1 MAEENQE
8 GTEQAAEETAEQ
20 TAEEIQAGQ
29 FTPPEATSNLLT
41 QVTQEAALD
50 PVTPPAL
57 PTGTTVPF
65 QEQQVQQEELFTPT
79 QLAAPM
85 TEPVKE
91 ASVTGLEL
99 PTPPRTAAATYQ
111 SFVEADTPEF
121 AAAQG
126 QVSAQSLVGDI
137 EGAVSEESIA
147 QGATA
152 ELDEKATLQFQIG
165 KLFESFEEGKPPPA
179 WAAPAVRQVG
189 GMMAQRGLGRSS
201 MAAAA
206 ISQAFMES
214 GIPIAAQDANKYATI
229 QLQNLNNQQQATLQN
244 AATYAAMDRANLSA
258 AMQGAVNNARAF
270 LQMDTQNLNN
280 EQQLKTID
288 LQSKFQKMF
297 TDQAQENAARQFNA
311 KSQLQVDQFFTELE
325 TQVANANASR
335 MAAMEQFNADQT
347 NAAARY
353 FTKINDARE
362 RFNIGNENVIQQ
374 SNAVWRRN
382 INTANTAQQNETNKI
397 NALNLLG
404 VNQASL
410 DKLWQRYRDEAQWM
424 VEISENAAQRAHNA
438 AILAQTQDFNAEQY
452 EIERENQFFSAL
464 GSTVINGV
472 FGILGA

>member
-8 GTEQAAEETAEQ
+8 GTETQ
-20 TAEEIQAGQ
+20 TAEKLQAGQ
-29 FTPPEATSNLLT
+29 FTPPDATKNLLT
-41 QVTQEAALD
+41 QVTEEAALD
-50 PVTPPAL
+50 EDVSPSL

-65 QEQQVQQEELFTPT
+65 QQQQVQQEELFAPT
-79 QLAAPM
+79 QTAAAI
-85 TEPVKE
+85 TAPVTQ

-111 SFVEADTPEF
+111 SFVEEDTPEF

-126 QVSAQSLVGDI
+126 QVSAQSLIGDI

-147 QGATA
+147 QGVTE
-152 ELDEKATLQFQIG
+152 ELDEKATVKFQMG
-165 KLFESFEEGKPPPA
+165 ELFKSFEEGKPPPA

-189 GMMAQRGLGRSS
+189 GMMAQRGLGSSS
-201 MAAAA
+201 MADAA
-206 ISQAFMES
+206 ITQAMMES

-229 QLQNLNNQQQATLQN
+229 QIQNLNNRQQATLQN
-244 AATYAAMDRANLSA
+244 AATYAAMDKANLSA
-258 AMQGAVNNARAF
+258 RMQAAVSNARTF

-288 LQSKFQKMF
+288 LQSKFQKLF

-325 TQVANANASR
+325 TQVSNANASR

-347 NAAARY
+347 NAASRY
-353 FTKINDARE
+353 FAKINDARE
-362 RFNIGNENVIQQ
+362 RFNISNENLIQQ

-382 INTANTAQQNETNKI
+382 INTANTAGQNETNRI

-438 AILAQTQDFNAEQY
+438 AILSQTQDFNSEEY
-452 EIERENQFFSAL
+452 EKTRENQFFSSL

-472 FGILGA
+472 FGILGAK

>member
-1 MAEENQE
+1 MAEENQ
-8 GTEQAAEETAEQ
+8 TADEL
-20 TAEEIQAGQ
+20 QAGQ
-29 FTPPEATSNLLT
+29 FTPQEATSTLLT
-41 QVTQEAALD
+41 EVTEKADLDEAA
-50 PVTPPAL
+50 PPAL
-57 PTGTTVPF
+57 PTGTAVPF
-65 QEQQVQQEELFTPT
+65 QAQQVQQEELFAPT
-79 QLAAPM
+79 QVAAPL

-111 SFVEADTPEF
+111 SFVSEDTPEF

-126 QVSAQSLVGDI
+126 QVSAQSLIGDI

-152 ELDEKATLQFQIG
+152 ELDERATLKFQMG
-165 KLFESFEEGKPPPA
+165 ELFKSFEEGKPPPA

-206 ISQAFMES
+206 ISQAIMES
-214 GIPIAAQDANKYATI
+214 GIPIAQQDANKYATI

-244 AATYAAMDRANLSA
+244 AATYAAMDRANLSS
-258 AMQGAVNNARAF
+258 AMQAAVNNARAF
-270 LQMDTQNLNN
+270 LQMDTQNLSN

-288 LQSKFQKMF
+288 LQSKFQKLF

-362 RFNIGNENVIQQ
+362 RFNISNENLIQQ

-382 INTANTAQQNETNKI
+382 INTANTAGQNETNRI

-404 VNQASL
+404 INQASL

-438 AILAQTQDFNAEQY
+438 AILSQTQDFNSEQY
-452 EIERENQFFSAL
+452 EIERESQFFSAL

>member
-1 MAEENQE
+1 MAEENQ
-8 GTEQAAEETAEQ
+8 TADEL
-20 TAEEIQAGQ
+20 QAGQ
-29 FTPPEATSNLLT
+29 FTPQEATSTLLT
-41 QVTQEAALD
+41 EVTEKADLDEAA
-50 PVTPPAL
+50 PPAL
-57 PTGTTVPF
+57 PTGTAVPF
-65 QEQQVQQEELFTPT
+65 QEQQVQQEELFAPT
-79 QLAAPM
+79 QVAAPL

-111 SFVEADTPEF
+111 SFVSEDTPEF

-126 QVSAQSLVGDI
+126 QVSAQSLIGDI

-152 ELDEKATLQFQIG
+152 ELDERATLKFQMG
-165 KLFESFEEGKPPPA
+165 ELFKSFEEGKPPPA

-206 ISQAFMES
+206 ISQAIMES
-214 GIPIAAQDANKYATI
+214 GIPIAQQDANKYATI
-229 QLQNLNNQQQATLQN
+229 QLQHLNNQQQATLQN
-244 AATYAAMDRANLSA
+244 AATYAAMDRANLSS
-258 AMQGAVNNARAF
+258 AMQAAVNNARAF
-270 LQMDTQNLNN
+270 LQMDTQNLSN

-288 LQSKFQKMF
+288 LQSKFQKLF

-362 RFNIGNENVIQQ
+362 RFNISNENLIQQ

-382 INTANTAQQNETNKI
+382 INTANTAGQNETNRI

-404 VNQASL
+404 INQASL

-438 AILAQTQDFNAEQY
+438 AILSQTQDFNSEQY
-452 EIERENQFFSAL
+452 EVERESQFFSAL

>member
-1 MAEENQE
+1 MAEE
-8 GTEQAAEETAEQ
+8 TEVTTETVAAD
-20 TAEEIQAGQ
+20 Q
-29 FTPPEATSNLLT
+29 FTPTPVQEEIIGE
-41 QVTQEAALD
+41 VTEQSGVRDDPAPSLVPGTEVTFQPQEVQQDELFPTTPLAQ
-50 PVTPPAL
+50 PV
-57 PTGTTVPF
+57 
-65 QEQQVQQEELFTPT
+65 QEQV
-79 QLAAPM
+79 
-85 TEPVKE
+85 VE
-91 ASVTGLEL
+91 ASKTGLEL

-111 SFVEADTPEF
+111 SFVSEDTPEF

-126 QVSAQSLVGDI
+126 QVSAQSLIGDI

-152 ELDEKATLQFQIG
+152 ELDERATLRFQMG
-165 KLFESFEEGKPPPA
+165 ELFKSFEEGKPPPA

-206 ISQAFMES
+206 ISQAIMES
-214 GIPIAAQDANKYATI
+214 GIPIAQQDANKYATI

-270 LQMDTQNLNN
+270 LQMDTQNLSN

-288 LQSKFQKMF
+288 LQSKFQKLF

-362 RFNIGNENVIQQ
+362 RFNISNENLIQQ

-382 INTANTAQQNETNKI
+382 INTANTAGQNETNRI

-404 VNQASL
+404 INQASL

-438 AILAQTQDFNAEQY
+438 AILSQTQDFNSEQY
-452 EIERENQFFSAL
+452 EVERESQFFSAL

-472 FGILGA
+472 FGLLGA

>member
-1 MAEENQE
+1 MAEENQ
-8 GTEQAAEETAEQ
+8 TADEL
-20 TAEEIQAGQ
+20 QAGQ
-29 FTPPEATSNLLT
+29 FTPQEATSTLLT
-41 QVTQEAALD
+41 EVTEKADLDEAA
-50 PVTPPAL
+50 PPAL
-57 PTGTTVPF
+57 PTGTAVPF
-65 QEQQVQQEELFTPT
+65 QEQQVQQEELFAPT
-79 QLAAPM
+79 QVAAPL

-111 SFVEADTPEF
+111 SFVSEDTPEF

-126 QVSAQSLVGDI
+126 QVSAQSLIGDI

-152 ELDEKATLQFQIG
+152 ELDERATLKFQMG
-165 KLFESFEEGKPPPA
+165 ELFKSFEEGKPPPA

-206 ISQAFMES
+206 ISQAIMES
-214 GIPIAAQDANKYATI
+214 GIPIAQQDANKYATI

-244 AATYAAMDRANLSA
+244 AATYAAMDRANLSS
-258 AMQGAVNNARAF
+258 AMQAAVNNARAF
-270 LQMDTQNLNN
+270 LQMDTQNLSN

-288 LQSKFQKMF
+288 LQSKFQKLF

-362 RFNIGNENVIQQ
+362 RFNISNENLIQQ

-382 INTANTAQQNETNKI
+382 INTANTAGQNETNRI

-404 VNQASL
+404 INQASL

-438 AILAQTQDFNAEQY
+438 AILSQTQDFNSEQY
-452 EIERENQFFSAL
+452 EVERESQFFSAL

>member
-1 MAEENQE
+1 MAEENQ
-8 GTEQAAEETAEQ
+8 TADEL
-20 TAEEIQAGQ
+20 QAGQ
-29 FTPPEATSNLLT
+29 FTPQEATSTLLT
-41 QVTQEAALD
+41 EVTEKADLDEAA
-50 PVTPPAL
+50 PPAL
-57 PTGTTVPF
+57 PTGTAVPF
-65 QEQQVQQEELFTPT
+65 QEQQVQQEELFAPT
-79 QLAAPM
+79 QVAAPL

-111 SFVEADTPEF
+111 SFVSEDTPEF

-126 QVSAQSLVGDI
+126 QVSAQSLIGDI

-152 ELDEKATLQFQIG
+152 ELDERATLKFQMG
-165 KLFESFEEGKPPPA
+165 ELFKSFEEGKPPPA

-206 ISQAFMES
+206 ISQAIMES
-214 GIPIAAQDANKYATI
+214 GIPIAQQDANKYATI

-244 AATYAAMDRANLSA
+244 AATYAAMDRANLSS
-258 AMQGAVNNARAF
+258 AMQAAVNNARAF
-270 LQMDTQNLNN
+270 LQMDTQNLTN

-288 LQSKFQKMF
+288 LQSKFQKLF

-362 RFNIGNENVIQQ
+362 RFNISNENLIQQ

-382 INTANTAQQNETNKI
+382 INTANTAGQNETNRI

-404 VNQASL
+404 INQASL

-438 AILAQTQDFNAEQY
+438 AILSQTQDFNSEQY
-452 EIERENQFFSAL
+452 EIERESQFFSAL

>member
-1 MAEENQE
+1 MAEENQ
-8 GTEQAAEETAEQ
+8 TADEL
-20 TAEEIQAGQ
+20 QAGQ
-29 FTPPEATSNLLT
+29 FTPQEATSTLLT
-41 QVTQEAALD
+41 EVTEKADLDEAA
-50 PVTPPAL
+50 PPAL
-57 PTGTTVPF
+57 PTGTAVPF
-65 QEQQVQQEELFTPT
+65 QEQQVQQEELFAPT
-79 QLAAPM
+79 QVAAPL

-111 SFVEADTPEF
+111 SFVSEDTPVF

-126 QVSAQSLVGDI
+126 QVSAQSLIGDI

-152 ELDEKATLQFQIG
+152 ELDERATLKFQMG
-165 KLFESFEEGKPPPA
+165 ELFKSFEEGKPPPA

-206 ISQAFMES
+206 ISQAIMES
-214 GIPIAAQDANKYATI
+214 GIPIAQQDANKYATI

-244 AATYAAMDRANLSA
+244 AATYAAMDRANLSS
-258 AMQGAVNNARAF
+258 AMQAAVNNARAF
-270 LQMDTQNLNN
+270 LQMDTQNLSN

-288 LQSKFQKMF
+288 LQSKFQKLF

-362 RFNIGNENVIQQ
+362 RFNISNENLIQQ

-382 INTANTAQQNETNKI
+382 INTANTAGQNETNRI

-404 VNQASL
+404 INQASL

-438 AILAQTQDFNAEQY
+438 AILSQTQDFNSEQY
-452 EIERENQFFSAL
+452 EIERESQFFSAL

-472 FGILGA
+472 FGLLGA

>member
-1 MAEENQE
+1 MAEENQ
-8 GTEQAAEETAEQ
+8 TADEL
-20 TAEEIQAGQ
+20 QAGQ
-29 FTPPEATSNLLT
+29 FTPPEATANLLT
-41 QVTQEAALD
+41 EVTEKADLDEAK
-50 PVTPPAL
+50 PPAL
-57 PTGTTVPF
+57 PTGTTIPF
-65 QEQQVQQEELFTPT
+65 QEQQVRQEELFTPT
-79 QLAAPM
+79 KIAAPL

-111 SFVEADTPEF
+111 SFVSEDTPEF

-126 QVSAQSLVGDI
+126 QVSAQSLIGDI

-147 QGATA
+147 
-152 ELDEKATLQFQIG
+152 K
-165 KLFESFEEGKPPPA
+165 SFEEGKPPPA

-206 ISQAFMES
+206 ISQAIMES
-214 GIPIAAQDANKYATI
+214 GIPIAQQDANKYATI

-244 AATYAAMDRANLSA
+244 AATYAAMDRANLSS
-258 AMQGAVNNARAF
+258 AMQAAVNNARSF
-270 LQMDTQNLNN
+270 LQMDTQNLTN

-288 LQSKFQKMF
+288 LQSKFQKLF

-362 RFNIGNENVIQQ
+362 RFNISNENVIQQ

-382 INTANTAQQNETNKI
+382 INTANTAGQNETNRI

-404 VNQASL
+404 INQASL

-438 AILAQTQDFNAEQY
+438 AILSQTQDFNSQQY
-452 EIERENQFFSAL
+452 EVERESQFFSAL

-472 FGILGA
+472 FGLLGA

>member
-8 GTEQAAEETAEQ
+8 TTEEVPATSAAIEA
-20 TAEEIQAGQ
+20 AQ
-29 FTPPEATSNLLT
+29 FTPAGATKDLLG
-41 QVTQEAALD
+41 QVTEKAALD
-50 PVTPPAL
+50 SNVPAAL
-57 PTGTTVPF
+57 PTGTSVPF
-65 QEQQVQQEELFTPT
+65 QQQQIQQEEIFAPT
-79 QLAAPM
+79 ATVADITAP
-85 TEPVKE
+85 VIQ

-111 SFVEADTPEF
+111 SFVEEDTPEF

-126 QVSAQSLVGDI
+126 QVSAQSLIGDI

-147 QGATA
+147 QGVTE
-152 ELDEKATLQFQIG
+152 ELDEKATLKFQMG
-165 KLFESFEEGKPPPA
+165 ELFKSFEEGKPPPP

-189 GMMAQRGLGRSS
+189 GMMAQRGLGSSS

-206 ISQAFMES
+206 ITQSIMES
-214 GIPIAAQDANKYATI
+214 GLPIAAQDANKYATI
-229 QLQNLNNQQQATLQN
+229 QIQNLNNRQQATLQN
-244 AATYAAMDRANLSA
+244 AATYAAMDKANLSA
-258 AMQGAVNNARAF
+258 RMQAAVSNARSF

-288 LQSKFQKMF
+288 LQSKFQKLF
-297 TDQAQENAARQFNA
+297 TDQAQENASRQFNA

-325 TQVANANASR
+325 TQVANANSSR

-347 NAAARY
+347 NAATRY
-353 FTKINDARE
+353 FAKINDARE
-362 RFNIGNENVIQQ
+362 RFNIGNENVISQ

-382 INTANTAQQNETNKI
+382 INTANTAGQNETNKI

-438 AILAQTQDFNAEQY
+438 AILSQTQDFNSEEY
-452 EIERENQFFSAL
+452 EKTRESQFFSSL

-472 FGILGA
+472 FGILGAK

>member
-1 MAEENQE
+1 MAEENQ
-8 GTEQAAEETAEQ
+8 TADEL
-20 TAEEIQAGQ
+20 QAGQ
-29 FTPPEATSNLLT
+29 FTPQEATSTLLT
-41 QVTQEAALD
+41 EVTEKADLDEAA
-50 PVTPPAL
+50 PPAL
-57 PTGTTVPF
+57 PTGTAVPF
-65 QEQQVQQEELFTPT
+65 QEQQVQQEELFAPT
-79 QLAAPM
+79 QVAAPL

-111 SFVEADTPEF
+111 SFVSEDTPEF

-126 QVSAQSLVGDI
+126 QVSAQSLIGDI

-147 QGATA
+147 HG
-152 ELDEKATLQFQIG
+152 
-165 KLFESFEEGKPPPA
+165 
-179 WAAPAVRQVG
+179 APAGRHVG

-206 ISQAFMES
+206 ISQAIMES
-214 GIPIAAQDANKYATI
+214 GIPIAQQDANKYATI

-244 AATYAAMDRANLSA
+244 AATYAAMDRANLSS
-258 AMQGAVNNARAF
+258 AMQAAVNNARSF
-270 LQMDTQNLNN
+270 LQMDTQNLSN

-288 LQSKFQKMF
+288 LQSKFQKLF

-362 RFNIGNENVIQQ
+362 RFNISNENLIQQ

-382 INTANTAQQNETNKI
+382 INTANTAGQNETNRI

-404 VNQASL
+404 INQASL

-438 AILAQTQDFNAEQY
+438 AILSQTQDFNSEQY
-452 EIERENQFFSAL
+452 EIERESQFFSAL

-472 FGILGA
+472 FGLLGA

>member
-1 MAEENQE
+1 MAEENQ
-8 GTEQAAEETAEQ
+8 TADEL
-20 TAEEIQAGQ
+20 QAGQ
-29 FTPPEATSNLLT
+29 FTPPEATANLLT
-41 QVTQEAALD
+41 EVTEKADLDEAK
-50 PVTPPAL
+50 PPAL
-57 PTGTTVPF
+57 PTGTTIPF
-65 QEQQVQQEELFTPT
+65 QEQQVRQEELFTPT
-79 QLAAPM
+79 KIAAPL

-111 SFVEADTPEF
+111 SFVSEDTPEF

-126 QVSAQSLVGDI
+126 QVSAQSLIGDI

-152 ELDEKATLQFQIG
+152 ELDERATLRFQMG
-165 KLFESFEEGKPPPA
+165 ELFKSFEEGKPPPA

-206 ISQAFMES
+206 ISQAIMES
-214 GIPIAAQDANKYATI
+214 GIPIAQQDANKYATI

-244 AATYAAMDRANLSA
+244 AATYAAMDRANLSS
-258 AMQGAVNNARAF
+258 AMQAAVNNARSF
-270 LQMDTQNLNN
+270 LQMDTQNLTN

-288 LQSKFQKMF
+288 LQSKFQKLF

-362 RFNIGNENVIQQ
+362 RFNISNENVIQQ

-382 INTANTAQQNETNKI
+382 INTANTAGQNETNRI

-404 VNQASL
+404 INQASL

-438 AILAQTQDFNAEQY
+438 AILSQTQDFNSQQY
-452 EIERENQFFSAL
+452 EVERESQFFSAL

-472 FGILGA
+472 FGLLGA

>member
-1 MAEENQE
+1 MAEENQ
-8 GTEQAAEETAEQ
+8 TEETQ
-20 TAEEIQAGQ
+20 TADELQAGQ
-29 FTPPEATSNLLT
+29 FTPPEATANLLT
-41 QVTQEAALD
+41 EVTQQADLDTAA
-50 PVTPPAL
+50 TPAL
-57 PTGTTVPF
+57 PTGTVVPF
-65 QEQQVQQEELFTPT
+65 QEQQVQESELFTPT
-79 QLAAPM
+79 QVAAPL

-111 SFVEADTPEF
+111 SFVSEDTPEF

-152 ELDEKATLQFQIG
+152 ELDERATLKFQMG
-165 KLFESFEEGKPPPA
+165 ELFKSFEEGKPPPA

-206 ISQAFMES
+206 ISQAIMES
-214 GIPIAAQDANKYATI
+214 GIPIAQQDASRYATI

-270 LQMDTQNLNN
+270 LQMDVQNLNN

-347 NAAARY
+347 NAATRY
-353 FTKINDARE
+353 FAKINDARE
-362 RFNIGNENVIQQ
+362 RFNISNENLIQQ

-382 INTANTAQQNETNKI
+382 VNTANTAGQNETNRL

-410 DKLWQRYRDEAQWM
+410 DKLWQRYRDEATWM

-438 AILAQTQDFNAEQY
+438 AILSQTQDFNAEQY
-452 EIERENQFFSAL
+452 EVERENQFFSAL

>member
-1 MAEENQE
+1 M
-8 GTEQAAEETAEQ
+8 
-20 TAEEIQAGQ
+20 
-29 FTPPEATSNLLT
+29 
-41 QVTQEAALD
+41 
-50 PVTPPAL
+50 

-382 INTANTAQQNETNKI
+382 INTANTAQQNETNKV

>member
-1 MAEENQE
+1 MAEENQ
-8 GTEQAAEETAEQ
+8 TADEL
-20 TAEEIQAGQ
+20 QAGQ
-29 FTPPEATSNLLT
+29 FTPQEATSTLLT
-41 QVTQEAALD
+41 EVTEKADLDEAA
-50 PVTPPAL
+50 PPAL
-57 PTGTTVPF
+57 PTGTAVPF
-65 QEQQVQQEELFTPT
+65 QEQQVQQEELFAPT
-79 QLAAPM
+79 QVAAPL

-111 SFVEADTPEF
+111 SFVSEDTPEF

-126 QVSAQSLVGDI
+126 QVSAQSLIGDI

-152 ELDEKATLQFQIG
+152 ELDERATLRFQMG
-165 KLFESFEEGKPPPA
+165 ELFKSFEEGKPPPA

-206 ISQAFMES
+206 ISQAIMES
-214 GIPIAAQDANKYATI
+214 GIPIAQQDANKYATI

-244 AATYAAMDRANLSA
+244 AATYAAMDRANLSS
-258 AMQGAVNNARAF
+258 AMQAAVNNARAF

-288 LQSKFQKMF
+288 LQSKFQKLF

-347 NAAARY
+347 NAASRY

-362 RFNIGNENVIQQ
+362 RFNISNENLIQQ

-382 INTANTAQQNETNKI
+382 INTANTAGQNETNRI

-404 VNQASL
+404 INQASL

-438 AILAQTQDFNAEQY
+438 AVLSQTQDFNAEVY
-452 EIERENQFFSAL
+452 EQTRESQFFSSL

>member
-1 MAEENQE
+1 MAEENQ
-8 GTEQAAEETAEQ
+8 TADEL
-20 TAEEIQAGQ
+20 QAGQ
-29 FTPPEATSNLLT
+29 FTPPEATANLLDR
-41 QVTQEAALD
+41 VTQDAALD
-50 PVTPPAL
+50 EDKPPQL
-57 PTGTTVPF
+57 PAGAVIPI
-65 QEQQVQQEELFTPT
+65 QEQQVQQEELFAPT
-79 QLAAPM
+79 KTLE
-85 TEPVKE
+85 TISEPVKE

-111 SFVEADTPEF
+111 SFVSEATPEF

-126 QVSAQSLVGDI
+126 QVSAQSLIGDI

-152 ELDEKATLQFQIG
+152 ELDERATLRFQMG
-165 KLFESFEEGKPPPA
+165 ELFKSFEEGKPPPA

-206 ISQAFMES
+206 ISQAIMES
-214 GIPIAAQDANKYATI
+214 GIPIAQQDANKYATI

-244 AATYAAMDRANLSA
+244 AATYAAMDRANLSS
-258 AMQGAVNNARAF
+258 AMQAAVNNARAF
-270 LQMDTQNLNN
+270 LQMDTQNLSN

-288 LQSKFQKMF
+288 LQSKFQKLF

-362 RFNIGNENVIQQ
+362 RFNISNENLIQQ

-382 INTANTAQQNETNKI
+382 INTANTAGQNETNRI

-404 VNQASL
+404 INQASL

-438 AILAQTQDFNAEQY
+438 AILSQTQDFNSEQY
-452 EIERENQFFSAL
+452 EIERESQFFSAL

-472 FGILGA
+472 FGLLGA

>member
-1 MAEENQE
+1 MAEENQ
-8 GTEQAAEETAEQ
+8 TADEL
-20 TAEEIQAGQ
+20 QAGQ
-29 FTPPEATSNLLT
+29 FTPQEATSTLLT
-41 QVTQEAALD
+41 EVTEKADLDEAA
-50 PVTPPAL
+50 PPAL
-57 PTGTTVPF
+57 PTGTAVPF
-65 QEQQVQQEELFTPT
+65 QEQQVQQEELFAPT
-79 QLAAPM
+79 QVAAPL

-111 SFVEADTPEF
+111 SFVSEDTPEF

-126 QVSAQSLVGDI
+126 QVSAQSLIGDI

-152 ELDEKATLQFQIG
+152 ELDERATLKFQMG
-165 KLFESFEEGKPPPA
+165 ELFKSFEEGKPPA

-206 ISQAFMES
+206 ISQAIMES
-214 GIPIAAQDANKYATI
+214 GIPIAQQDANKYATI

-244 AATYAAMDRANLSA
+244 AATYAAMDRANLSS
-258 AMQGAVNNARAF
+258 AMQAAVNNARAF
-270 LQMDTQNLNN
+270 LQMDTQNLSN

-288 LQSKFQKMF
+288 LQSKFQKLF

-335 MAAMEQFNADQT
+335 MAAMEQFTADQT
-347 NAAARY
+347 NAASRY

-362 RFNIGNENVIQQ
+362 RFNISNENLIQQ

-382 INTANTAQQNETNKI
+382 LNTANTAGQNETNRI

-438 AILAQTQDFNAEQY
+438 AILSQTQDFNSEQY
-452 EIERENQFFSAL
+452 EIERESQFFSAL

>member
-1 MAEENQE
+1 MADENQ
-8 GTEQAAEETAEQ
+8 TADEL
-20 TAEEIQAGQ
+20 QAGQ
-29 FTPPEATSNLLT
+29 FTPQEATSTLLT
-41 QVTQEAALD
+41 EVTEKADLDEAA
-50 PVTPPAL
+50 PPAL
-57 PTGTTVPF
+57 PTGTAVPF
-65 QEQQVQQEELFTPT
+65 QEQQVQQEELFAPT
-79 QLAAPM
+79 QVAAPL

-111 SFVEADTPEF
+111 SFVSEDTPEF

-126 QVSAQSLVGDI
+126 QVSAQSLIGDI

-152 ELDEKATLQFQIG
+152 ELDERATLRFQMG
-165 KLFESFEEGKPPPA
+165 ELFKSFEEGKPPPA

-206 ISQAFMES
+206 ISQAIMES
-214 GIPIAAQDANKYATI
+214 GIPIAQQDANKYATI

-244 AATYAAMDRANLSA
+244 AATYAAMDRANLSS
-258 AMQGAVNNARAF
+258 AMQAAVNNARAF
-270 LQMDTQNLNN
+270 LQMDTQNLSN

-288 LQSKFQKMF
+288 LQSKFQKLF

-362 RFNIGNENVIQQ
+362 RFNISNENLIQQ

-382 INTANTAQQNETNKI
+382 INTANTAGQNETNRI

-404 VNQASL
+404 INQASL

-438 AILAQTQDFNAEQY
+438 AILSQTQDFNSEQY
-452 EIERENQFFSAL
+452 EIERESQFFSAL

>member
-1 MAEENQE
+1 MAEENQ
-8 GTEQAAEETAEQ
+8 TADEL
-20 TAEEIQAGQ
+20 QAGQ
-29 FTPPEATSNLLT
+29 FTPQEATSTLLT
-41 QVTQEAALD
+41 EVTEKADLDEAA
-50 PVTPPAL
+50 PPAL
-57 PTGTTVPF
+57 PTGTAVPF
-65 QEQQVQQEELFTPT
+65 QEQQVQQEELFAPT
-79 QLAAPM
+79 QVAAPL

-111 SFVEADTPEF
+111 SFVSEDTPEF

-126 QVSAQSLVGDI
+126 QVSAQSLIGDI

-152 ELDEKATLQFQIG
+152 ELDERATLKFQMG
-165 KLFESFEEGKPPPA
+165 ELFKSFEEGKPPPA
-179 WAAPAVRQVG
+179 GAAPAVRQVG

-206 ISQAFMES
+206 ISQAIMES
-214 GIPIAAQDANKYATI
+214 GIPIAQQDANKYATI

-244 AATYAAMDRANLSA
+244 AATYAAMDRANLSS
-258 AMQGAVNNARAF
+258 AMQAAVNNARAF
-270 LQMDTQNLNN
+270 LQMDTQNLSN

-288 LQSKFQKMF
+288 LQSKFQKLF

-362 RFNIGNENVIQQ
+362 RFNISNENLIQQ

-382 INTANTAQQNETNKI
+382 INTANTAGQNETNRI

-438 AILAQTQDFNAEQY
+438 AILSQTQDFNSEQY
-452 EIERENQFFSAL
+452 EVERESQFFSAL

>member
-1 MAEENQE
+1 MAEENQ
-8 GTEQAAEETAEQ
+8 TADEL
-20 TAEEIQAGQ
+20 QAGQ
-29 FTPPEATSNLLT
+29 FTPQEATSTLLT
-41 QVTQEAALD
+41 EVTEKADLDEAA
-50 PVTPPAL
+50 PPAL
-57 PTGTTVPF
+57 PTGTAVPF
-65 QEQQVQQEELFTPT
+65 QEQQVQQEELFAPT
-79 QLAAPM
+79 QVAAPL

-91 ASVTGLEL
+91 ASVTGLER

-111 SFVEADTPEF
+111 SLVSEDTPEF

-126 QVSAQSLVGDI
+126 QVSAQSLIGDI

-152 ELDEKATLQFQIG
+152 ELDERATLKFQMG
-165 KLFESFEEGKPPPA
+165 ELFKSFEEGKPPPA

-206 ISQAFMES
+206 ISQAIMES
-214 GIPIAAQDANKYATI
+214 GIPIAQQDANKYATI

-244 AATYAAMDRANLSA
+244 AATYAAMDRANLSS
-258 AMQGAVNNARAF
+258 AMQAAVNNARAF
-270 LQMDTQNLNN
+270 LQMDTQNLSN

-288 LQSKFQKMF
+288 LQSKFQKLF

-362 RFNIGNENVIQQ
+362 RFNISNENLIQQ

-382 INTANTAQQNETNKI
+382 INTANTAGQNETNRI

-404 VNQASL
+404 INQASL

-438 AILAQTQDFNAEQY
+438 AILSQTQDFNSEQY
-452 EIERENQFFSAL
+452 EIERESQFFSAL

>member
-1 MAEENQE
+1 MAEENQQ
-8 GTEQAAEETAEQ
+8 GTETQ
-20 TAEEIQAGQ
+20 TAETLQAGQ
-29 FTPPEATSNLLT
+29 FTPPEATKNLLT
-41 QVTQEAALD
+41 QVTEEAALD
-50 PVTPPAL
+50 EEVSPSL

-65 QEQQVQQEELFTPT
+65 QQQQVQQEELFAPT
-79 QLAAPM
+79 DTAAAI
-85 TEPVKE
+85 TSPVTQ

-111 SFVEADTPEF
+111 SFVDEDTPEF

-126 QVSAQSLVGDI
+126 QVSAQSLIGDI
-137 EGAVSEESIA
+137 EGAVSEESLA
-147 QGATA
+147 QGVTE
-152 ELDEKATLQFQIG
+152 ELDEKATLKFQMG
-165 KLFESFEEGKPPPA
+165 ELFKSFEEGKPPPP

-189 GMMAQRGLGRSS
+189 GMMAQRGLGSSS

-206 ISQAFMES
+206 ITQSIMES

-229 QLQNLNNQQQATLQN
+229 QIQNLNNRQQATLQN
-244 AATYAAMDRANLSA
+244 AATYAAMDKANLSA
-258 AMQGAVNNARAF
+258 RMQAAVSNARSF

-288 LQSKFQKMF
+288 LQSKFQKLF

-311 KSQLQVDQFFTELE
+311 KSQLQVDQFFTELD
-325 TQVANANASR
+325 TQVQNANSSR

-347 NAAARY
+347 NAATRY
-353 FTKINDARE
+353 FAKINDARE
-362 RFNIGNENVIQQ
+362 RFNISNENLIQQ

-382 INTANTAQQNETNKI
+382 INTANTAGQNEANRT

-404 VNQASL
+404 VTQASM
-410 DKLWQRYRDEAQWM
+410 DKLWQRYRDEATWM

-452 EIERENQFFSAL
+452 EVERENQFFSAL

>member
-1 MAEENQE
+1 MAEENQ
-8 GTEQAAEETAEQ
+8 TADEL
-20 TAEEIQAGQ
+20 QAGQ
-29 FTPPEATSNLLT
+29 FTPQEATSTLLT
-41 QVTQEAALD
+41 EVTEKADLDEAA
-50 PVTPPAL
+50 PPAL
-57 PTGTTVPF
+57 PTGTAVPF
-65 QEQQVQQEELFTPT
+65 QEQQVQQEELFAPT
-79 QLAAPM
+79 QVAAPL

-111 SFVEADTPEF
+111 SFVSEDTPEF

-126 QVSAQSLVGDI
+126 QVSAQSLIGDI

-147 QGATA
+147 QGVTA
-152 ELDEKATLQFQIG
+152 ELDEKATLRFQMG
-165 KLFESFEEGKPPPA
+165 ELFKSFEEGKPPPA

-206 ISQAFMES
+206 ISQAIMES
-214 GIPIAAQDANKYATI
+214 GIPIAQQDANKYATI

-244 AATYAAMDRANLSA
+244 AATYAAMDRANLSS
-258 AMQGAVNNARAF
+258 AMQAAVNNARSF
-270 LQMDTQNLNN
+270 LQMDTQNLSN

-288 LQSKFQKMF
+288 LQSKFQKLF

-347 NAAARY
+347 NAASRY

-362 RFNIGNENVIQQ
+362 RFNISNENLIQQ

-382 INTANTAQQNETNKI
+382 LNTANTAGQNETNRI

-438 AILAQTQDFNAEQY
+438 AILSQTQDFNSEQY
-452 EIERENQFFSAL
+452 EVERESQFFSAL

>member
-1 MAEENQE
+1 MAEENQ
-8 GTEQAAEETAEQ
+8 TADEL
-20 TAEEIQAGQ
+20 QAGQ
-29 FTPPEATSNLLT
+29 FTPPEATSTLLT
-41 QVTQEAALD
+41 EVTEKADLDEAA
-50 PVTPPAL
+50 PPAL
-57 PTGTTVPF
+57 PTGTAVPF
-65 QEQQVQQEELFTPT
+65 QEQQVQQEELFAPT
-79 QLAAPM
+79 QVAAPL

-111 SFVEADTPEF
+111 SFVSEDTPEF

-126 QVSAQSLVGDI
+126 QVSAQSLIGDI

-152 ELDEKATLQFQIG
+152 ELDERATLRFQMG
-165 KLFESFEEGKPPPA
+165 ELFKSFEEGKPPPA

-206 ISQAFMES
+206 ISQAIMES
-214 GIPIAAQDANKYATI
+214 GIPIAQQDANKYATI

-244 AATYAAMDRANLSA
+244 AATYAAMDRANLSS
-258 AMQGAVNNARAF
+258 AMQAAVNNARSF
-270 LQMDTQNLNN
+270 LQMDTQNLTN

-288 LQSKFQKMF
+288 MQSKFQKLF

-362 RFNIGNENVIQQ
+362 RFNISNENLIQQ

-382 INTANTAQQNETNKI
+382 INTANTAGQNETNRI

-404 VNQASL
+404 INQASL

-438 AILAQTQDFNAEQY
+438 AILSQTQDFNSQQY
-452 EIERENQFFSAL
+452 EVERESQFFSAL

-472 FGILGA
+472 FGLLGA

>member
-1 MAEENQE
+1 MAEENQ
-8 GTEQAAEETAEQ
+8 TADEL
-20 TAEEIQAGQ
+20 QAGQ
-29 FTPPEATSNLLT
+29 FTPPEATSTLLT
-41 QVTQEAALD
+41 EVTEKADLDEAA
-50 PVTPPAL
+50 PPAL
-57 PTGTTVPF
+57 PTGTAVPF
-65 QEQQVQQEELFTPT
+65 QEQQVQQEELFAPT
-79 QLAAPM
+79 QVAAPL

-111 SFVEADTPEF
+111 SFVSEDTPEF

-126 QVSAQSLVGDI
+126 QVSAQSLIGDI

-152 ELDEKATLQFQIG
+152 ELDERATLKFQMG
-165 KLFESFEEGKPPPA
+165 ELFKSFEEGKPPPA

-206 ISQAFMES
+206 ISQAIMES
-214 GIPIAAQDANKYATI
+214 GIPIAQQDANKYATI

-244 AATYAAMDRANLSA
+244 AATYAAMDRANLSS
-258 AMQGAVNNARAF
+258 AMQAAVNNARAF

-288 LQSKFQKMF
+288 LQSKFQKLF

-362 RFNIGNENVIQQ
+362 RFNISNENLIQQ

-382 INTANTAQQNETNKI
+382 INTANTAGQNETNRV

-404 VNQASL
+404 INQASL

-438 AILAQTQDFNAEQY
+438 AILSQTQDFNAEQY
-452 EIERENQFFSAL
+452 EVERENQFFSAL

>member
-1 MAEENQE
+1 MAEENQ
-8 GTEQAAEETAEQ
+8 TADEL
-20 TAEEIQAGQ
+20 QAGQ
-29 FTPPEATSNLLT
+29 FTPQEATSTLLT
-41 QVTQEAALD
+41 EVTEKADLDEAA
-50 PVTPPAL
+50 PPAL
-57 PTGTTVPF
+57 PTGTAVPF
-65 QEQQVQQEELFTPT
+65 QEQQVQQEELFAPT
-79 QLAAPM
+79 QVAAPL

-111 SFVEADTPEF
+111 SFVSEDTPEF

-126 QVSAQSLVGDI
+126 QVSAQSLIGDI
-137 EGAVSEESIA
+137 EGAVSAESMA

-152 ELDEKATLQFQIG
+152 ELDERATLKFQMG
-165 KLFESFEEGKPPPA
+165 ELFKSFEEGKPPPA

-206 ISQAFMES
+206 ISQAIMES
-214 GIPIAAQDANKYATI
+214 GIPIAQQDANKYATI

-244 AATYAAMDRANLSA
+244 AATYAAMDRANLSS
-258 AMQGAVNNARAF
+258 AMQAAVNNARSF
-270 LQMDTQNLNN
+270 LQMDTQNLSN

-288 LQSKFQKMF
+288 LQSKFQKLF

-362 RFNIGNENVIQQ
+362 RFNISNENLIQQ

-382 INTANTAQQNETNKI
+382 INTANTAGQNETNRI

-404 VNQASL
+404 INQASL

-438 AILAQTQDFNAEQY
+438 AILSQTQDFNSEQY
-452 EIERENQFFSAL
+452 EIERESQFFSAL

>member
-1 MAEENQE
+1 MAEENQ
-8 GTEQAAEETAEQ
+8 TADEL
-20 TAEEIQAGQ
+20 QAGQ
-29 FTPPEATSNLLT
+29 FTPQEATSTLLT
-41 QVTQEAALD
+41 EVTEKADLDEAA
-50 PVTPPAL
+50 PPAL
-57 PTGTTVPF
+57 PTGTAVPF
-65 QEQQVQQEELFTPT
+65 QEQQVQQEELFAPT
-79 QLAAPM
+79 QVAAPL

-111 SFVEADTPEF
+111 SFV
-121 AAAQG
+121 
-126 QVSAQSLVGDI
+126 
-137 EGAVSEESIA
+137 SEESIA

-152 ELDEKATLQFQIG
+152 ELDERATLRFQMG
-165 KLFESFEEGKPPPA
+165 ELFKSFEEGKPPPA

-206 ISQAFMES
+206 ISQAIMES
-214 GIPIAAQDANKYATI
+214 GIPIAQQDANKYATI

-244 AATYAAMDRANLSA
+244 AATYAAMDRANLSS
-258 AMQGAVNNARAF
+258 AMQAAVNNARAF
-270 LQMDTQNLNN
+270 LQMDTQNLSN

-288 LQSKFQKMF
+288 LQSKFQKLF

-362 RFNIGNENVIQQ
+362 RFNISNENLIQQ

-382 INTANTAQQNETNKI
+382 INTANTAGQNETNRI

-404 VNQASL
+404 INQASL

-438 AILAQTQDFNAEQY
+438 AILSQTQDFNSEQY
-452 EIERENQFFSAL
+452 EVERESQFFSAL

>member
-1 MAEENQE
+1 MAEENQ
-8 GTEQAAEETAEQ
+8 TADEL
-20 TAEEIQAGQ
+20 QAGQ
-29 FTPPEATSNLLT
+29 FTPQEATSTLLT
-41 QVTQEAALD
+41 EVTEKADLDEAA
-50 PVTPPAL
+50 PPAL
-57 PTGTTVPF
+57 PTGTAVPF
-65 QEQQVQQEELFTPT
+65 QEQQVQQEELFAPT
-79 QLAAPM
+79 QVAAPL

-111 SFVEADTPEF
+111 SFVSEDTPEF

-126 QVSAQSLVGDI
+126 QVSAQSLIGDI

-152 ELDEKATLQFQIG
+152 ELDERATLKFQMG
-165 KLFESFEEGKPPPA
+165 ELFKSFEEGKPPPA

-206 ISQAFMES
+206 ISQAIMES
-214 GIPIAAQDANKYATI
+214 GIPIAQQDANKYATI

-244 AATYAAMDRANLSA
+244 AATYAAMDRANLSS
-258 AMQGAVNNARAF
+258 AMQAAVNNARSF
-270 LQMDTQNLNN
+270 LQMDTQNLTN

-288 LQSKFQKMF
+288 LQSKFQKLF

-362 RFNIGNENVIQQ
+362 RFNISNENLIQQ

-382 INTANTAQQNETNKI
+382 INTANTAGQNETNRI

-404 VNQASL
+404 INQASL

-438 AILAQTQDFNAEQY
+438 AILSQTQDFNSEQY
-452 EIERENQFFSAL
+452 EIERESQFFSAL

>member
-1 MAEENQE
+1 MAEENQ
-8 GTEQAAEETAEQ
+8 TADEL
-20 TAEEIQAGQ
+20 QAGQ
-29 FTPPEATSNLLT
+29 FTPPEATSTLLT
-41 QVTQEAALD
+41 EVTEKADLDEAK
-50 PVTPPAL
+50 PPAL
-57 PTGTTVPF
+57 PTGTAVPF
-65 QEQQVQQEELFTPT
+65 QEQQVQQEELFAPT
-79 QLAAPM
+79 QVAAPL

-111 SFVEADTPEF
+111 SFVSEDTPEF

-126 QVSAQSLVGDI
+126 QVSAQSLIGDI

-152 ELDEKATLQFQIG
+152 ELDERATLRFQMG
-165 KLFESFEEGKPPPA
+165 ELFKSFEEGKPPPA

-206 ISQAFMES
+206 ISQAIMES
-214 GIPIAAQDANKYATI
+214 GIPIAQQDANKYATI

-244 AATYAAMDRANLSA
+244 AATYAAMDRANLSS
-258 AMQGAVNNARAF
+258 AMQAAVNNARAF
-270 LQMDTQNLNN
+270 LQMDTQNLSN
-280 EQQLKTID
+280 EQQLKTIE
-288 LQSKFQKMF
+288 LQSKFQKLF

-362 RFNIGNENVIQQ
+362 RFNISNENLIQQ

-382 INTANTAQQNETNKI
+382 INTANTAGQNETNRI

-404 VNQASL
+404 INQASL

-438 AILAQTQDFNAEQY
+438 AILSQTQDFNSEQY
-452 EIERENQFFSAL
+452 EIERESQFFSAL

>member
-1 MAEENQE
+1 MAEENQ
-8 GTEQAAEETAEQ
+8 TADEL
-20 TAEEIQAGQ
+20 QAGQ
-29 FTPPEATSNLLT
+29 FTPPEATSTLLT
-41 QVTQEAALD
+41 EVTEKADLDEAA
-50 PVTPPAL
+50 PPAL
-57 PTGTTVPF
+57 PTGTAVPF
-65 QEQQVQQEELFTPT
+65 QEQQVQQEELFAPT
-79 QLAAPM
+79 QVAAPL

-111 SFVEADTPEF
+111 SFVSEDTPEF

-126 QVSAQSLVGDI
+126 QVSAQSLIGDI

-152 ELDEKATLQFQIG
+152 ELDERATLKFQMG
-165 KLFESFEEGKPPPA
+165 ELFKSFEEGKPPPA

-206 ISQAFMES
+206 ISQAIMES
-214 GIPIAAQDANKYATI
+214 GIPIAQQDANKYATI

-244 AATYAAMDRANLSA
+244 AATYAAMDRANLSS
-258 AMQGAVNNARAF
+258 AMQAAVNNARAF
-270 LQMDTQNLNN
+270 LQMDTQNLSN

-288 LQSKFQKMF
+288 LQSKFQKLF

-347 NAAARY
+347 NAASRY

-362 RFNIGNENVIQQ
+362 RFNISNENLIQQ

-382 INTANTAQQNETNKI
+382 LNTANTAGQNETNRI

-438 AILAQTQDFNAEQY
+438 AILSQTQDFNSEEY
-452 EIERENQFFSAL
+452 EKTRENQFFSSL

-472 FGILGA
+472 FGILGAE

>member
-1 MAEENQE
+1 MAEENQ
-8 GTEQAAEETAEQ
+8 TADEL
-20 TAEEIQAGQ
+20 QAGQ
-29 FTPPEATSNLLT
+29 FTPQEATSTLLT
-41 QVTQEAALD
+41 EVTEKADLDEAA
-50 PVTPPAL
+50 PPAL
-57 PTGTTVPF
+57 PTGTAVPF
-65 QEQQVQQEELFTPT
+65 QEQQVQQEELFAPT
-79 QLAAPM
+79 QVAAPL

-111 SFVEADTPEF
+111 SFVSEDTPEF

-126 QVSAQSLVGDI
+126 QVSAQSLIGDI

-152 ELDEKATLQFQIG
+152 ELDARAPLKFQMG
-165 KLFESFEEGKPPPA
+165 ERFKSFEEGKPPPA

-206 ISQAFMES
+206 ISQAIMES
-214 GIPIAAQDANKYATI
+214 GIPIAQQDANKYATI

-244 AATYAAMDRANLSA
+244 AATYAAMDRANLSS
-258 AMQGAVNNARAF
+258 AMQAAVNNARSF
-270 LQMDTQNLNN
+270 LQMDTQNLTN

-288 LQSKFQKMF
+288 LQSKFQKLF

-362 RFNIGNENVIQQ
+362 RFNISNENLIQQ

-382 INTANTAQQNETNKI
+382 INTANTAGQNETNRI

-404 VNQASL
+404 INQASL

-438 AILAQTQDFNAEQY
+438 AILSQTQDFNSEQY
-452 EIERENQFFSAL
+452 EIERESQFFSAL

>member
-1 MAEENQE
+1 MAEENQ
-8 GTEQAAEETAEQ
+8 TADEL
-20 TAEEIQAGQ
+20 QAGQ
-29 FTPPEATSNLLT
+29 FTPQEATSTLLT
-41 QVTQEAALD
+41 EVTEKADLDEAA
-50 PVTPPAL
+50 PPAL
-57 PTGTTVPF
+57 PTGTAVPF
-65 QEQQVQQEELFTPT
+65 QEQQVQQEELFAPT
-79 QLAAPM
+79 QVAAPL

-111 SFVEADTPEF
+111 SFVSEDTPEF

-126 QVSAQSLVGDI
+126 QVSAQSLIGDI

-152 ELDEKATLQFQIG
+152 ELDERATLKFQMG
-165 KLFESFEEGKPPPA
+165 ELFKSFEEGKPPPA

-206 ISQAFMES
+206 ISQAIMES
-214 GIPIAAQDANKYATI
+214 GIPIAQQDANKYATI

-244 AATYAAMDRANLSA
+244 AATYAAMDRANLSS
-258 AMQGAVNNARAF
+258 AMQAAVNNARAF
-270 LQMDTQNLNN
+270 LQMDTQNLSN

-288 LQSKFQKMF
+288 LQSKFQKLF

-311 KSQLQVDQFFTELE
+311 KSQLQVAQFFTELE

-362 RFNIGNENVIQQ
+362 RFNISNENLIQQ

-382 INTANTAQQNETNKI
+382 LNTANTAGQNETNRI

-404 VNQASL
+404 INQASL

-438 AILAQTQDFNAEQY
+438 AILSQTQDFNSEQY
-452 EIERENQFFSAL
+452 EVERESQFFSAL

>member
-1 MAEENQE
+1 MAEENQ
-8 GTEQAAEETAEQ
+8 TADEL
-20 TAEEIQAGQ
+20 QAGQ
-29 FTPPEATSNLLT
+29 FTPQEATSTLLT
-41 QVTQEAALD
+41 EVTEKADLDEAA
-50 PVTPPAL
+50 PPAL
-57 PTGTTVPF
+57 PTGTAVPF
-65 QEQQVQQEELFTPT
+65 QEQQVQQEELFAPT
-79 QLAAPM
+79 QVAAPL

-111 SFVEADTPEF
+111 SFVSEDTPEF

-126 QVSAQSLVGDI
+126 QVSAQYLIGDI

-152 ELDEKATLQFQIG
+152 ELDERATLKFQMG
-165 KLFESFEEGKPPPA
+165 ELFKSFEEGKPPPA

-206 ISQAFMES
+206 ISQAIMES
-214 GIPIAAQDANKYATI
+214 GIPIAQQDANKYATI

-244 AATYAAMDRANLSA
+244 AATYAAMDRANLSS
-258 AMQGAVNNARAF
+258 AMQAAVNNARAF
-270 LQMDTQNLNN
+270 LQMDTQNLSN

-288 LQSKFQKMF
+288 LQSKFQKLF

-362 RFNIGNENVIQQ
+362 RFNISNENLIQQ

-382 INTANTAQQNETNKI
+382 INTANTAGQNETNRI

-404 VNQASL
+404 INQASL

-438 AILAQTQDFNAEQY
+438 AILSQTQDFNSEQY
-452 EIERENQFFSAL
+452 EIERESQFFSAL

>member
-1 MAEENQE
+1 MAEE
-8 GTEQAAEETAEQ
+8 TEVTTENVAAD
-20 TAEEIQAGQ
+20 Q
-29 FTPPEATSNLLT
+29 FTPTSV
-41 QVTQEAALD
+41 QEDIIGEVTEQSGVKDDPAPSLVPGTEVTFQPQE
-50 PVTPPAL
+50 
-57 PTGTTVPF
+57 
-65 QEQQVQQEELFTPT
+65 VQQDELFPTTP
-79 QLAAPM
+79 LAQPM
-85 TEPVKE
+85 EEQSVE
-91 ASVTGLEL
+91 ASKTGLEL

-111 SFVEADTPEF
+111 SFVSEDTPEF

-126 QVSAQSLVGDI
+126 QVSAQSIIGDI

-152 ELDEKATLQFQIG
+152 ELDERATLKFQMG
-165 KLFESFEEGKPPPA
+165 ELFKSFEEGKPPPA

-206 ISQAFMES
+206 ISQAIMES
-214 GIPIAAQDANKYATI
+214 GIPIAQQDANKYATI

-258 AMQGAVNNARAF
+258 AMQAAVNNARSF
-270 LQMDTQNLNN
+270 LQMDTQNLSN

-325 TQVANANASR
+325 TQVANANSSR
-335 MAAMEQFNADQT
+335 MAAMEQFNTDQK
-347 NAAARY
+347 NASKRY
-353 FTKINDARE
+353 FAKINDARE
-362 RFNIGNENVIQQ
+362 RFNITNENLISQ

-382 INTANTAQQNETNKI
+382 VNTANTAGQNAANQQ

-404 VNQASL
+404 TTQANL
-410 DKLWQRYRDEAQWM
+410 DKLWQRYRDEASWM
-424 VEISENAAQRAHNA
+424 VQISENAAQRAHNA
-438 AILAQTQDFNAEQY
+438 AILSQTQDFNAEQY
-452 EIERENQFFSAL
+452 EIDRENQFFSSL
-464 GSTVINGV
+464 GSTVIKGV
-472 FGILGA
+472 FGVLGA